1 MSKEKKSILELT
13 RTTTAEY
20 KETPKLP
27 VAVMTDN
34 LRSAQ
39 NIGAIF
45 RTSDALLIK
54 EIILAGISPVP
65 PSKEISKTAL
75 GAEQSVAWRYVKDPV
90 EEVKRL
96 QHLGKKIIVL
106 EQTHDS
112 IMLQDFRI
120 KDDEEYVLVVG
131 NEVSGVDQ
139 KIVDL
144 ADYIIEIPMHG
155 IKHSFN
161 VAVST
166 GITLWQLYTLFTK
179 C

>member
-75 GAEQSVAWRYVKDPV
+75 GAEQSVAWRYVKDAV

-96 QHLGKKIIVL
+96 QHQGKKIIVL

-112 IMLQDFRI
+112 IILQDFRI

-161 VAVST
+161 VAVSA
-166 GITLWQLYTLFTK
+166 GITLWQLYTLLTK